1 MGIINHP
8 VQLNK
13 LIEEYGI
20 KNYVETGVGDGTSMN
35 IVLLTEQIDNLY
47 GIELDKELYSNLK
60 TTYKDALD
68 IVHLYQG
75 YTVDK
80 MSEVMAD
87 VDEKPTLFWLD
98 AHFPGAD
105 YKGESYGIEKDDIKR
120 IPMEI
125 ELRIMSENRDLSKD
139 VIIMDDL
146 RIYVHRDFEAGCWEE
161 RMNYGGDG
169 YDFVEEIIGETH
181 ILIEHLSDQGY
192 LLAFP
197 VKSSEEQIRSVLRL

>member
-1 MGIINHP
+1 MGQINHP

-20 KNYVETGVGDGTSMN
+20 KNFVETGTGDGTSMD
-35 IVLLTEQIDNLY
+35 IVLFTEQIDNLY
-47 GIELDKELYSNLK
+47 GIELDEELYDRLTRN
-60 TTYKDALD
+60 YKMAADM
-68 IVHLYQG
+68 VHLYQG
-75 YTVDK
+75 YTVDR
-80 MSEVMAD
+80 MAD
-87 VDEKPTLFWLD
+87 VMKDVDDGPTLFWLD

-105 YKGESYGIEKDDIKR
+105 YKGESYGIEEDDTKR
-120 IPMEI
+120 LPMES

-146 RIYVHRDFEAGCWEE
+146 RIYVHRDYEGGCWEGRIE
-161 RMNYGGDG
+161 YGGDG
-169 YDFVEEIIGETH
+169 YDFVEEIIGKTH

-197 VKSSEEQIRSVLRL
+197 IDSSEDQIRSVLKV